1 LKANRS
7 VMSRYNDSMRP
18 GYGGGYGGSYGGG
31 YGSSYSGGYGED
43 NSADNRYYGNGS
55 GNDDS
60 GAAPSNPPS
69 LRQPSN
75 RTRRAGQYGTN
86 PYGGVG
92 TGGGGYDGPAD
103 ASSASDTAGARQ
115 LPRPTSLERSRA
127 KRRSGGASA
136 GGWGQQRSPTRRRDA
151 EGYGDGSR
159 AVEEVL
165 RQIRADWAF
174 MTDEKCVPVQV
185 ALQFM
190 DNSSLGLANRYSRFK
205 QLHAQLQVAL
215 KQIVNEQHQGFNS
228 SIGRFHSIQS
238 ALQTGQTRLRT
249 LRESL
254 GKTQGSFTTAK
265 PELRGLADASQNYD
279 DMLMTLSAM

>member
-1 LKANRS
+1 
-7 VMSRYNDSMRP
+7 MSRYNDSMRP
-18 GYGGGYGGSYGGG
+18 GYGGGYGGSYGAG
-31 YGSSYSGGYGED
+31 YGSNYNTGYGES
-43 NSADNRYYGNGS
+43 NAADNPYANGS
-55 GNDDS
+55 GNDDA
-60 GAAPSNPPS
+60 GTAPSS

-92 TGGGGYDGPAD
+92 TTGGAYDGHAD
-103 ASSASDTAGARQ
+103 ASSSDTAGARQ
-115 LPRPTSLERSRA
+115 LPRPTSLERSQA
-127 KRRSGGASA
+127 KRRSGGAAA
-136 GGWGQQRSPTRRRDA
+136 GGWGQRSPSRRREPEA
-151 EGYGDGSR
+151 YGDGSR

-165 RQIRADWAF
+165 RQIRVDWAF

-238 ALQTGQTRLRT
+238 SLQTGQTRLRT

-254 GKTQGSFTTAK
+254 GSSQDSFSTAK

>member
-1 LKANRS
+1 
-7 VMSRYNDSMRP
+7 MSRYNDSTRP
-18 GYGGGYGGSYGGG
+18 GYGGGYGGSYGAG
-31 YGSSYSGGYGED
+31 YGSSYNGGYGEN
-43 NSADNRYYGNGS
+43 NSADNKYYGNGS
-55 GNDDS
+55 GNDDAS
-60 GAAPSNPPS
+60 AAPSNPPS

-92 TGGGGYDGPAD
+92 GAGGAGYDGHVD
-103 ASSASDTAGARQ
+103 ASSASDTPGARQ
-115 LPRPTSLERSRA
+115 LPRPTSLERSQA

-136 GGWGQQRSPTRRRDA
+136 GGWGQHRSPTRRRDA
-151 EGYGDGSR
+151 DGYGDGSR

-190 DNSSLGLANRYSRFK
+190 DNSSLGLANRYNRFK

-228 SIGRFHSIQS
+228 SIGRFHSIQA

-254 GKTQGSFTTAK
+254 GSAQGSFTTAK

>member
-1 LKANRS
+1 
-7 VMSRYNDSMRP
+7 MSRFNDSKRP
-18 GYGGGYGGSYGGG
+18 GYGGGYGGGYGAG
-31 YGSSYSGGYGED
+31 YGSSYNSGYGEK
-43 NSADNRYYGNGS
+43 NSADNKNHGNGS
-55 GNDDS
+55 GNEEAS
-60 GAAPSNPPS
+60 AAPTNPPS

-92 TGGGGYDGPAD
+92 TGSTAGYDGHAD
-103 ASSASDTAGARQ
+103 VSSASDTPGARQ
-115 LPRPTSLERSRA
+115 LPRPTSLERSQA

-136 GGWGQQRSPTRRRDA
+136 GGWGRQRSPSKRRDGEA
-151 EGYGDGSR
+151 YGDGSR

-165 RQIRADWAF
+165 RQIRVDWAF

-190 DNSSLGLANRYSRFK
+190 DNSSLGLANRYNRFT
-205 QLHAQLQVAL
+205 QLHTQLQAAL

-228 SIGRFHSIQS
+228 SIGRFHGIQTS
-238 ALQTGQTRLRT
+238 LQGAQTRLRT

-254 GKTQGSFTTAK
+254 GSARGSFTTAK
-265 PELRGLADASQNYD
+265 PELRDLAEASQNYD